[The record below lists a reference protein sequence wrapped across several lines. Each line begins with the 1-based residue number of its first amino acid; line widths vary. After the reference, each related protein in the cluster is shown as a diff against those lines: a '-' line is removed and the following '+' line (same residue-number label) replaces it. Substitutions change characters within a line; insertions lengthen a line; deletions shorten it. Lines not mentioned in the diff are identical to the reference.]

1 MALQFASF
9 SETMNF
15 RFFHAACLTTA
26 ALITVFLPAALA
38 QETHPQDQA
47 RVTIQGKVLNSAG
60 KSIGEASVSLEQE
73 GTRKHLETITDA
85 AGVFAFTDL
94 PPGRYLLSAEKSGQ
108 KTHGSVALALSQGER
123 KQIEVIIEV
132 SANIRPDSTA
142 NSPPKTQAME

>member
-1 MALQFASF
+1 MRTRGIANGRREKIQSQGKWLYKSPLP
-9 SETMNF
+9 ETMNF
-15 RFFHAACLTTA
+15 RFFHAACLPTA

-85 AGVFAFTDL
+85 AGV
-94 PPGRYLLSAEKSGQ
+94 
-108 KTHGSVALALSQGER
+108 
-123 KQIEVIIEV
+123 
-132 SANIRPDSTA
+132 
-142 NSPPKTQAME
+142 